1 MPKYM
6 VVLSY
11 SAEGFKALEKST
23 ARGRREWIGA
33 ALERV
38 GGKLESLYFTADE
51 ADLIAIYDVP
61 DTTTATGIM
70 LAASILG
77 TGRVRVTPLLTAE
90 QLDGAFEKG
99 VSYRSA
105 PFP

>member
-51 ADLIAIYDVP
+51 ADLISSDWRSRTVHKQ
-61 DTTTATGIM
+61 
-70 LAASILG
+70 
-77 TGRVRVTPLLTAE
+77 RRTPIGKA
-90 QLDGAFEKG
+90 
-99 VSYRSA
+99 RW
-105 PFP
+105 